1 VVDTQA
7 GEAAR
12 TANESSDYRGPSGMK
27 TPSRQHN
34 LRHVPRRAAGSR
46 GFTLIEA
53 ALTTVIIGVGVLAIV
68 AAQQAYHQKNQWS
81 QRVGTGLLLANELRE
96 LILTLPIHDPL
107 YGAGNLGP
115 EPGETGIAHYDD
127 VDDFAG
133 NVTGEFGTGTTFSPP
148 VNALRQVI
156 PDMTGWS
163 QHVEVINVLPDRMD
177 VTAAF
182 AQPLGTTD
190 LMRITV
196 TTRFQGPNDPQP
208 VTIAQLTWVM
218 GRQ

>member
-1 VVDTQA
+1 
-7 GEAAR
+7 
-12 TANESSDYRGPSGMK
+12 M
-27 TPSRQHN
+27 TPPIPHPRATIP
-34 LRHVPRRAAGSR
+34 RCRRAR

-53 ALTTVIIGVGVLAIV
+53 ALTTVIVGVGVLAIV

-96 LILTLPIHDPL
+96 LILTLPVHDPIT
-107 YGAGNLGP
+107 GASNLGP
-115 EPGETGIAHYDD
+115 ELGESGIAHYDD

-133 NVTGEFGTGTTFSPP
+133 SVSGGFGSGTTFSPP

-156 PDMTGWS
+156 PDMAGWS

-177 VTAAF
+177 VTPAF

-196 TTRFQGPNDPQP
+196 TTRYQGPNDPQP
-208 VTIAQLTWVM
+208 VTISQLTWVM

>member
-1 VVDTQA
+1 MT
-7 GEAAR
+7 
-12 TANESSDYRGPSGMK
+12 
-27 TPSRQHN
+27 
-34 LRHVPRRAAGSR
+34 RRRRCAR

-53 ALTTVIIGVGVLAIV
+53 ALTTVIVGVGVLAIV

-96 LILTLPIHDPL
+96 LILTLPPHDPL
-107 YGAGNLGP
+107 SGASTLGP
-115 EPGETGIAHYDD
+115 ESGETDIATYDD

-133 NVTGEFGTGTTFSPP
+133 TVSGGFGTGITFAPP
-148 VNALRQVI
+148 VNALREPI
-156 PDMTGWS
+156 SDMTGWS
-163 QHVEVINVLPDRMD
+163 QRVEVINVLPDRMD

-196 TTRFQGPNDPQP
+196 TTRHQGPGDTQP
-208 VTIAQLTWVM
+208 MTVAQLTWVM
-218 GRQ
+218 GR

>member
-1 VVDTQA
+1 MTSPERRMPIPD
-7 GEAAR
+7 
-12 TANESSDYRGPSGMK
+12 
-27 TPSRQHN
+27 
-34 LRHVPRRAAGSR
+34 PRRSRAR

-53 ALTTVIIGVGVLAIV
+53 ALTTVIVGVGVLAIV

-81 QRVGTGLLLANELRE
+81 QHVGAGLLLANELRE
-96 LILTLPIHDPL
+96 LILTLPMHDPI
-107 YGAGNLGP
+107 GGSGNLGP
-115 EPGETGIAHYDD
+115 ETGETGIAAYDD

-133 NVTGEFGTGTTFSPP
+133 PVTAGKGAGVSFSPP
-148 VNALRQVI
+148 VNALRQTI
-156 PDMTGWS
+156 PDMTGWT

-196 TTRFQGPNDPQP
+196 TTTYQAPSETTPN
-208 VTIAQLTWVM
+208 TIAQLTWVM
-218 GRQ
+218 GRN